1 VADIDDDAYG
11 LPDALPPLRLPS
23 DAGLARQARAI
34 PLLRELAALA
44 EWLGEDGKP
53 VDDRENLTKDVRE
66 DALTAVGVPPER
78 LAVLWKY
85 ALTVDWVAVGT
96 ADDAGGEGANRA
108 FPGPAAEAWARGAG
122 TAAEGE
128 GPVDEDALDAWA
140 SAFTAVLSEAICAA
154 AGDHGEPEG
163 IDVHVP
169 GAAIAMVLFL
179 NRRDGLYREDA
190 RALVREVVTG
200 ELPPDRAG
208 RAWDDWVSAHGDPAE
223 VLLSQLAE
231 VGAVTLPRTD
241 DATIRFTP
249 LALREMRLQ
258 LTNEGVDIP
267 LFTASTGELTAS
279 QLIALAEGIAAEEFE
294 TEADAWLMAYG
305 PGRSVAL
312 LLELA
317 TGSGPA
323 ERLTAVSVVTR
334 AGAAAEQAW
343 RDHIDVPALRPY
355 AKVALASL
363 ALGVMPE
370 APAVPGG
377 IALLPES
384 VPPEMIPPELRPIPD
399 DLAWLA
405 TDVLALVCAD
415 EDTDPYQIAAAFSQ
429 SVPPG
434 DEANALDRLW
444 RGPHPDAERVLN
456 HLGRFHPDKK
466 LAKEARRAAHKA
478 AGRRSS
484 GGA

>member
-1 VADIDDDAYG
+1 VADIDDAYG

-23 DAGLARQARAI
+23 DAELARQARHI

-44 EWLGEDGKP
+44 GWLGEDGKP
-53 VDDRENLTKDVRE
+53 VDEHEDLTKDARD
-66 DALTAVGVPPER
+66 DALSVLGTSSER
-78 LAVLWKY
+78 LGVLWKY
-85 ALTVDWVAVGT
+85 ALTVDWATTGDP
-96 ADDAGGEGANRA
+96 DDADGKTPGRA
-108 FPGPAAEAWARGAG
+108 FPGATAEAWARGTG
-122 TAAEGE
+122 TAGGE
-128 GPVDEDALDAWA
+128 DPHADQEALDAWA

-200 ELPPDRAG
+200 ELSPDRAKQ
-208 RAWDDWVSAHGDPAE
+208 AWNAWVSAHGDPAD
-223 VLLSQLAE
+223 VLLTQLAE
-231 VGAVTLPRTD
+231 VGAVTLPQTD
-241 DATIRFTP
+241 DGTIRFSP

-267 LFTASTGELTAS
+267 LFTASTGELTES
-279 QLIALAEGIAAEEFE
+279 QLIALAEGIPAEEFE
-294 TEADAWLMAYG
+294 TEADAWLMAHG
-305 PGRSVAL
+305 PERSAAL
-312 LLELA
+312 LLDLA
-317 TGSGPA
+317 TRAGPA

-343 RDHIDVPALRPY
+343 RDSIDVPALRPY

-363 ALGVMPE
+363 VLGVTPE

-384 VPPEMIPPELRPIPD
+384 VPPEMIPPELRPLPD

-405 TDVLALVCAD
+405 TDVLALACAD
-415 EDTDPYQIAAAFSQ
+415 EDTDPQSIAAAFAQ

-434 DEANALDRLW
+434 DEVNALERLW
-444 RGPHPDAERVLN
+444 RSPHPDGERVLN
-456 HLGRFHPDKK
+456 HLGRFHPDKQV
-466 LAKEARRAAHKA
+466 AKEARRAAHKA
-478 AGRRSS
+478 AGRRRS
-484 GGA
+484 GGDS